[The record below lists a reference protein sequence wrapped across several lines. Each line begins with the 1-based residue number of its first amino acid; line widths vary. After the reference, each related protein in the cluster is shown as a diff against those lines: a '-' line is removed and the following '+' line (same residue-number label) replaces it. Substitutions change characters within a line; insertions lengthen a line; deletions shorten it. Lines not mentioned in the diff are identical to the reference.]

1 MIHLRHCNTEI
12 RRMQQSY
19 HLSYGLWSLLDL
31 VFRSNIEKLLR
42 TGRTG
47 ILKGL
52 LSTPVRLS
60 EQSTDK
66 PFISKSTQNIRI
78 DPIWP
83 IFIQMLHTFVQKS
96 GKYRKM
102 LLVSFIL
109 DSLSKWY
116 FDNAVEISH
125 ILEKPY
131 FNHLKWNSSFNF
143 SLWKI
148 NTAMKIYK
156 KFRLIVSYMTM
167 ILVCGNYWTIL
178 SSLGIWKCG
187 IWNLNR
193 PRSQIVRREA
203 RNGIRRRNGQNSKTD
218 INKEMSSVR
227 YDLLPVYFRCTSG
240 LLPVIIS

>member
-1 MIHLRHCNTEI
+1 MSHLRHCNTEI

-47 ILKGL
+47 LLKGL

-60 EQSTDK
+60 KQSTDK

-83 IFIQMLHTFVQKS
+83 IFIQMLHTFIKKS

-109 DSLSKWY
+109 DGLSKCYWDKNLMNQQY
-116 FDNAVEISH
+116 LQKAIFQPS
-125 ILEKPY
+125 KMK
-131 FNHLKWNSSFNF
+131 LKFPFQLMENQYCNE
-143 SLWKI
+143 
-148 NTAMKIYK
+148 
-156 KFRLIVSYMTM
+156 
-167 ILVCGNYWTIL
+167 
-178 SSLGIWKCG
+178 
-187 IWNLNR
+187 NL
-193 PRSQIVRREA
+193 
-203 RNGIRRRNGQNSKTD
+203 
-218 INKEMSSVR
+218 
-227 YDLLPVYFRCTSG
+227 
-240 LLPVIIS
+240 

>member
-1 MIHLRHCNTEI
+1 
-12 RRMQQSY
+12 
-19 HLSYGLWSLLDL
+19 
-31 VFRSNIEKLLR
+31 
-42 TGRTG
+42 
-47 ILKGL
+47 
-52 LSTPVRLS
+52 
-60 EQSTDK
+60 
-66 PFISKSTQNIRI
+66 
-78 DPIWP
+78 
-83 IFIQMLHTFVQKS
+83 MLHTFIKKS

-109 DSLSKWY
+109 DGLSKCYWDRNLMNQQY
-116 FDNAVEISH
+116 LQKAIFQPSKMEFKY
-125 ILEKPY
+125 L
-131 FNHLKWNSSFNF
+131 F

-187 IWNLNR
+187 IWNWNR

-218 INKEMSSVR
+218 INKEMSSIR
-227 YDLLPVYFRCTSG
+227 
-240 LLPVIIS
+240 

>member
-1 MIHLRHCNTEI
+1 MSHLRHCNTEI

-83 IFIQMLHTFVQKS
+83 IFIQMLHTFVKKS
-96 GKYRKM
+96 GKYGKM

-109 DSLSKWY
+109 DGLSKCYWSIWT
-116 FDNAVEISH
+116 ISW
-125 ILEKPY
+125 KKTCW
-131 FNHLKWNSSFNF
+131 NHLKWNSSFHF

-227 YDLLPVYFRCTSG
+227 
-240 LLPVIIS
+240 